1 MWLTFALS
9 ALLAIVA
16 HVESMPQ
23 IARVIPPEPMDYSLM
38 GHHNYLTRKSALEA
52 LAVVNHQAF
61 HQRNVVQSSPAQS
74 PSATSTALP
83 ANSSPSEAISS
94 SPSAWKNQTMD
105 ACVRSLNALNGKASN
120 PTGLAACYNIQ
131 SLDSKTG
138 IFNAD
143 LQLYRVAAATGNW
156 VSLMTRAVNVGL
168 SYSDATVAPG
178 SSNRKR
184 AEASTSAEPRLL
196 GGTRVRRATAA
207 VPSMVQEMS
216 FVGKINANRLR
227 DLNDTAKVHV
237 LLIPRIA
244 LTGTDKDGQ
253 AVSTELSS
261 NEASFVNGM
270 FAIKSASSTSP
281 GAPTSSAAAKAATF
295 VLPGRTLGIFPVGLI
310 ITSVWTLLFVATVG
324 YGTMERIRFREAY
337 RRRVKYRQGLSR
349 QRKLVSGKGGTRRSE
364 ETPPPILLQNL
375 SLPPFPADLL
385 SHTNLTMPSL
395 DTMDSVQSNAQNT
408 KSENQKSIKTLD
420 ELLSTLSIAK
430 TADETTAAATN
441 LATFINGDIEEHD
454 APTKAVDALKKQ
466 LANKKDA
473 GVRERALNA
482 IRHIAQHNNVAPNV
496 EPYLV
501 VLLPLVLA
509 AVGDKMTP
517 VKVAAQSAA
526 LAIVKAI
533 NPNAVKSVLPHI
545 TKSILSAQKWPEKMT
560 GLDCIEALVESAP
573 TQLAYRVPDLIPV
586 VSESMWDTKPEVK
599 KAAYGTMEK
608 VCNLIV
614 NKDIERF
621 IPELIKC
628 IAKPENVPET
638 VHLLGATTFVTDVH
652 EPTLAIMVPLLDRGL
667 AERETAIKRK
677 SAVIVDNMC
686 KLVEDPQIV
695 ASFLPRLMPALQ
707 KNHDNLADP
716 EAREKTKQGLE
727 TLVRVGDVKDGKI
740 PEVSHAGDV
749 ATVSTVLKQ
758 IFASSSHK
766 DKAAKFEPVIEYIS
780 AIAGQLIDEK
790 DSDSASW
797 TEQTLSYIVAI
808 VGDSDSRPIAD
819 ALRKRASPGA
829 VDEEEA
835 EEDDEE
841 GEDLCNCTF
850 NLAYGAKILLNQTHL
865 RLKRGQRYGLLG
877 PNGSG
882 KSTLMRAINNEQ
894 VEGFPKKDEVKTV
907 FVEHDLDSA
916 DTEQT
921 VIGWTMKKLADV
933 GIEIEKS
940 NVETKLTE
948 FGFFK
953 EQFEGPITSLSG
965 GWKMKLALARA
976 VFEDPDILLLDE
988 PTNHLDVKNVKWLED
1003 YLTESPCTSI
1013 IVSHDSK
1020 FLNNVIQHVIH
1031 YERFKLRR
1039 YRGNLQEFVK
1049 KVPSAKSYY
1058 ELSASEMEFKFPEP
1072 GFLEGV
1078 KTKAKAIVRVN
1089 GMAFQYPG
1097 TSKPQ
1102 ISDITFQ
1109 CSLGSRIAVIGP
1121 NGAGK
1126 STLINVLTGELV
1138 PTIGDVYTHE
1148 NIRIAYIKQH
1158 AFAHIDH
1165 HLDKTP
1171 SEYIQWRFQ
1180 TGEDR
1185 ETMDRANKI
1194 VTDEDE
1200 KAMDKIYKIEGTQ
1213 RRVIGIHSRRK
1224 FKNSYEYECSF
1235 VLGENVGQKG
1245 ERWTP
1250 MMTADNAW
1258 IPRSEILQS
1267 HQKMVAEVDQKE
1279 ALASGQFRPL
1289 VRKEIEQ
1296 HCANFG
1302 LDAELVSHSRMR
1314 GLSGGQRVK
1323 VVLAACSWQRPH
1335 LIVLDEPTN
1344 YLDRDSLGAL
1354 SKALKAFEGGVIIIT
1369 HSAEFTENLT
1379 EEVWAVM
1386 DGKMTPSGHNWVQG
1400 QGSGPRLKAD
1410 EDEEDKFDAMG
1421 NKIEGGKKKAKLTSS
1436 ELRKK
1441 KKDRMARRKKGEEV
1455 FSDED

>member
-1 MWLTFALS
+1 M
-9 ALLAIVA
+9 
-16 HVESMPQ
+16 
-23 IARVIPPEPMDYSLM
+23 
-38 GHHNYLTRKSALEA
+38 
-52 LAVVNHQAF
+52 
-61 HQRNVVQSSPAQS
+61 
-74 PSATSTALP
+74 
-83 ANSSPSEAISS
+83 
-94 SPSAWKNQTMD
+94 
-105 ACVRSLNALNGKASN
+105 
-120 PTGLAACYNIQ
+120 
-131 SLDSKTG
+131 
-138 IFNAD
+138 
-143 LQLYRVAAATGNW
+143 
-156 VSLMTRAVNVGL
+156 
-168 SYSDATVAPG
+168 
-178 SSNRKR
+178 
-184 AEASTSAEPRLL
+184 
-196 GGTRVRRATAA
+196 
-207 VPSMVQEMS
+207 
-216 FVGKINANRLR
+216 
-227 DLNDTAKVHV
+227 
-237 LLIPRIA
+237 
-244 LTGTDKDGQ
+244 
-253 AVSTELSS
+253 
-261 NEASFVNGM
+261 
-270 FAIKSASSTSP
+270 
-281 GAPTSSAAAKAATF
+281 
-295 VLPGRTLGIFPVGLI
+295 
-310 ITSVWTLLFVATVG
+310 
-324 YGTMERIRFREAY
+324 
-337 RRRVKYRQGLSR
+337 
-349 QRKLVSGKGGTRRSE
+349 
-364 ETPPPILLQNL
+364 
-375 SLPPFPADLL
+375 
-385 SHTNLTMPSL
+385 
-395 DTMDSVQSNAQNT
+395 
-408 KSENQKSIKTLD
+408 
-420 ELLSTLSIAK
+420 
-430 TADETTAAATN
+430 
-441 LATFINGDIEEHD
+441 
-454 APTKAVDALKKQ
+454 
-466 LANKKDA
+466 
-473 GVRERALNA
+473 
-482 IRHIAQHNNVAPNV
+482 

-501 VLLPLVLA
+501 SLLGPVLA
-509 AVGDKMTP
+509 AAGDKMTP
-517 VKVAAQSAA
+517 VKNAAQGAA
-526 LAIVKAI
+526 IAIVKAI
-533 NPNAVKSVLPHI
+533 NPNAVKSVLPTI
-545 TKSILSAQKWPEKMT
+545 VNSILTSQKWQEKMA
-560 GLDCIEALVESAP
+560 GLQCIEALVESAP
-573 TQLAYRVPDLIPV
+573 IQLALRVPDLIPV
-586 VSESMWDTKPEVK
+586 VSESMWDTKPEIK
-599 KAAYGTMEK
+599 KHAYGVMEK
-608 VCNLIV
+608 VCALIV
-614 NKDIERF
+614 NKDIDRF

-686 KLVEDPQIV
+686 KLVEDPNIV
-695 ASFLPRLMPALQ
+695 AAFLPKLLPALQ
-707 KNHDNLADP
+707 KNYENLADP
-716 EAREKTKQGLE
+716 EAREKTKQGLD
-727 TLVRVGDVKDGKI
+727 TLNRVGNVKDGKI

-749 ATVSTVLKQ
+749 STVVAILKQ
-758 IFASSSHK
+758 IFEPKHK
-766 DKAAKFEPVIEYIS
+766 EVISKFQPVIEYVA

-790 DSDSASW
+790 NNDSVEWA
-797 TEQTLSYIVAI
+797 ENTLSYITAV
-808 VGDSDSRPIAD
+808 VGDADAKPIAD

-829 VDEEEA
+829 ADEAES

-933 GIEIEKS
+933 GITISREDVEKQ
-940 NVETKLTE
+940 LLE
-948 FGFFK
+948 FGFFQ

-988 PTNHLDVKNVKWLED
+988 PTNHLDTKNVKWLES
-1003 YLTESPCTSI
+1003 YLTNSPCTSI
-1013 IVSHDSK
+1013 IVSHDSS

-1039 YRGNLQEFVK
+1039 YRGNLGEFVK
-1049 KVPSAKSYY
+1049 KVPSARTYY

-1078 KTKAKAIVRVN
+1078 KTKAKAIVRVSN
-1089 GMAFQYPG
+1089 MAFQYPG

-1126 STLINVLTGELV
+1126 STLINVLTGELI
-1138 PTIGDVYTHE
+1138 PTTGEVYTHE

-1200 KAMDKIYKIEGTQ
+1200 KAMDKIYKIEGSQ

-1235 VLGENVGQKG
+1235 VLGDNVGQKN
-1245 ERWTP
+1245 EKWTP

-1267 HQKMVAEVDQKE
+1267 HAKMVADVDQKE

-1296 HCANFG
+1296 HCSNFG

-1354 SKALKAFEGGVIIIT
+1354 SKALKSFEGGVIIIT
-1369 HSAEFTENLT
+1369 HSAEFTKNLT

-1386 DGKMTPSGHNWVQG
+1386 DGKMTPSGHVWEKG

-1410 EDEEDKFDAMG
+1410 GGEEEDKFDAMG
-1421 NKIEGGKKKAKLTSS
+1421 NKIEGNKKAKKLTSA

-1441 KKDRMARRKKGEEV
+1441 KKDRMARRKRGEEV

>member
-1 MWLTFALS
+1 M
-9 ALLAIVA
+9 
-16 HVESMPQ
+16 
-23 IARVIPPEPMDYSLM
+23 
-38 GHHNYLTRKSALEA
+38 
-52 LAVVNHQAF
+52 VV
-61 HQRNVVQSSPAQS
+61 
-74 PSATSTALP
+74 
-83 ANSSPSEAISS
+83 
-94 SPSAWKNQTMD
+94 
-105 ACVRSLNALNGKASN
+105 
-120 PTGLAACYNIQ
+120 
-131 SLDSKTG
+131 
-138 IFNAD
+138 
-143 LQLYRVAAATGNW
+143 
-156 VSLMTRAVNVGL
+156 
-168 SYSDATVAPG
+168 
-178 SSNRKR
+178 
-184 AEASTSAEPRLL
+184 LL
-196 GGTRVRRATAA
+196 GPT
-207 VPSMVQEMS
+207 
-216 FVGKINANRLR
+216 
-227 DLNDTAKVHV
+227 
-237 LLIPRIA
+237 
-244 LTGTDKDGQ
+244 LT
-253 AVSTELSS
+253 AVSD
-261 NEASFVNGM
+261 
-270 FAIKSASSTSP
+270 K
-281 GAPTSSAAAKAATF
+281 
-295 VLPGRTLGIFPVGLI
+295 
-310 ITSVWTLLFVATVG
+310 ITSV
-324 YGTMERIRFREAY
+324 
-337 RRRVKYRQGLSR
+337 
-349 QRKLVSGKGGTRRSE
+349 
-364 ETPPPILLQNL
+364 
-375 SLPPFPADLL
+375 
-385 SHTNLTMPSL
+385 
-395 DTMDSVQSNAQNT
+395 
-408 KSENQKSIKTLD
+408 KT
-420 ELLSTLSIAK
+420 
-430 TADETTAAATN
+430 
-441 LATFINGDIEEHD
+441 
-454 APTKAVDALKKQ
+454 
-466 LANKKDA
+466 
-473 GVRERALNA
+473 
-482 IRHIAQHNNVAPNV
+482 
-496 EPYLV
+496 
-501 VLLPLVLA
+501 
-509 AVGDKMTP
+509 
-517 VKVAAQSAA
+517 AAQSAA

-533 NPNAVKSVLPHI
+533 NPNAVKAVLP
-545 TKSILSAQKWPEKMT
+545 SINNSIRTAQKWPEKIT
-560 GLDCIEALVESAP
+560 GLECIEALTQSAP

-586 VSESMWDTKPEVK
+586 VSEAMWDTKPEVK
-599 KAAYGTMEK
+599 KHAYGTMEK
-608 VCNLIV
+608 VCKLIE

-695 ASFLPRLMPALQ
+695 AAFLPRLMPALQ
-707 KNHDNLADP
+707 KNYETIADP
-716 EAREKTKQGLE
+716 EARDKTKVGLD
-727 TLVRVGDVKDGKI
+727 TLIRVGDVKDGKI
-740 PEVSHAGDV
+740 PEISHAGDV
-749 ATVSTVLKQ
+749 STVSAILKQ
-758 IFASSSHK
+758 ILASSHK
-766 DKAAKFEPVIEYIS
+766 DAVTKFEPVVEYIS
-780 AIAGQLIDEK
+780 AIAGQLINEK
-790 DSDSASW
+790 DNDGLSW
-797 TEQTLSYIVAI
+797 TENTISYIAAI
-808 VGDSDSRPIAD
+808 VGDADSKPIAE

-829 VDEEEA
+829 ADEVES
-835 EEDDEE
+835 EEDDEQ

-894 VEGFPKKDEVKTV
+894 VEGFPKRDEVKTV

-921 VIGWTMKKLADV
+921 VIGWTMKKLAEV
-933 GIEIEKS
+933 GINTEKDA
-940 NVETKLTE
+940 VETKLVE
-948 FGFFK
+948 FGFFR
-953 EQFEGPITSLSG
+953 EQLEGPITALSG

-988 PTNHLDVKNVKWLED
+988 PTNHLDVKNVKWLEQ
-1003 YLTESPCTSI
+1003 YLIDSPCTSI

-1031 YERFKLRR
+1031 YEKFKLKR
-1039 YRGNLQEFVK
+1039 YRGNLDDFI
-1049 KVPSAKSYY
+1049 AKNPAARAYKSIGD
-1058 ELSASEMEFKFPEP
+1058 SEMEFKFPEP

-1089 GMAFQYPG
+1089 NMSFQYPG

-1102 ISDITFQ
+1102 ISEITFQ

-1126 STLINVLTGELV
+1126 STLINVLTGELI
-1138 PTIGDVYTHE
+1138 PTTGDVYTHE

-1194 VTDEDE
+1194 VTNEDE
-1200 KAMDKIYKIEGTQ
+1200 KAMDKIYKIEGSQ

-1235 VLGENVGQKG
+1235 ALGENVGQKN

-1258 IPRSEILQS
+1258 IPRTEILVS
-1267 HQKMVAEVDQKE
+1267 HQKMVADVDQKE

-1296 HCANFG
+1296 HGANFG
-1302 LDAELVSHSRMR
+1302 LDAELISHSRMR

-1379 EEVWAVM
+1379 QEVWAVI

-1400 QGSGPRLKAD
+1400 QGAGPRLK
-1410 EDEEDKFDAMG
+1410 EGEEEEERFDAMG
-1421 NKIEGGKKKAKLTSS
+1421 NKIEGGKKQKKLTSA

-1455 FSDED
+1455 FSDEE

>member
-1 MWLTFALS
+1 MSGRSLYGRTGVGDRTL
-9 ALLAIVA
+9 VN
-16 HVESMPQ
+16 Q
-23 IARVIPPEPMDYSLM
+23 IADKP
-38 GHHNYLTRKSALEA
+38 G
-52 LAVVNHQAF
+52 
-61 HQRNVVQSSPAQS
+61 
-74 PSATSTALP
+74 
-83 ANSSPSEAISS
+83 
-94 SPSAWKNQTMD
+94 
-105 ACVRSLNALNGKASN
+105 
-120 PTGLAACYNIQ
+120 
-131 SLDSKTG
+131 
-138 IFNAD
+138 
-143 LQLYRVAAATGNW
+143 
-156 VSLMTRAVNVGL
+156 RAV
-168 SYSDATVAPG
+168 
-178 SSNRKR
+178 
-184 AEASTSAEPRLL
+184 E
-196 GGTRVRRATAA
+196 
-207 VPSMVQEMS
+207 
-216 FVGKINANRLR
+216 
-227 DLNDTAKVHV
+227 
-237 LLIPRIA
+237 
-244 LTGTDKDGQ
+244 
-253 AVSTELSS
+253 
-261 NEASFVNGM
+261 
-270 FAIKSASSTSP
+270 
-281 GAPTSSAAAKAATF
+281 
-295 VLPGRTLGIFPVGLI
+295 
-310 ITSVWTLLFVATVG
+310 
-324 YGTMERIRFREAY
+324 
-337 RRRVKYRQGLSR
+337 
-349 QRKLVSGKGGTRRSE
+349 
-364 ETPPPILLQNL
+364 
-375 SLPPFPADLL
+375 
-385 SHTNLTMPSL
+385 
-395 DTMDSVQSNAQNT
+395 
-408 KSENQKSIKTLD
+408 
-420 ELLSTLSIAK
+420 
-430 TADETTAAATN
+430 
-441 LATFINGDIEEHD
+441 
-454 APTKAVDALKKQ
+454 ALKKQ

-473 GVRERALNA
+473 GARERGLNTIKA
-482 IRHIAQHNNVAPNV
+482 IAQHSQVSPNV

-501 VLLPLVLA
+501 VLLAPTLN
-509 AVGDKMTP
+509 AVGDKMSQ

-526 LAIVKAI
+526 LAITKAM
-533 NPNAVKSVLPHI
+533 NPNAVKAILPAIVHSLR
-545 TKSILSAQKWPEKMT
+545 TTQKWPEKMSC
-560 GLDCIEALVESAP
+560 LQCIEALVESAP
-573 TQLAYRVPDLIPV
+573 AQLALRVPDLIPV
-586 VSESMWDTKPEVK
+586 VSEAMWDTKAEVK

-614 NKDIERF
+614 NKDIDRF

-628 IAKPENVPET
+628 VAKPENVPET

-667 AERETAIKRK
+667 NERETAIKRK

-686 KLVEDPQIV
+686 KLVEDPNIV
-695 ASFLPRLMPALQ
+695 ASFLPKLMPALQ
-707 KNHDNLADP
+707 KNYDNIADP
-716 EAREKTKQGLE
+716 EAREKTKQGLD
-727 TLVRVGDVKDGKI
+727 TLVRVGDVKDGKL
-740 PEVSHAGDV
+740 PEVSHAGDIS
-749 ATVSTVLKQ
+749 TVSAILKE
-758 IFASSSHK
+758 ILAPSHK
-766 DKAAKFEPVIEYIS
+766 DAAMKFGPVIEYIA
-780 AIAGQLIDEK
+780 AISGQLIDEK
-790 DSDSASW
+790 DSDSTSW
-797 TEQTLSYIVAI
+797 TENTLPYINAV
-808 VGDSDSRPIAD
+808 VGEKDSRDTAD

-829 VDEEEA
+829 AEEA
-835 EEDDEE
+835 EEDADDEI
-841 GEDLCNCTF
+841 GEDLCNCQF

-921 VIGWTMKKLADV
+921 VIGWTMKKLSDV
-933 GIEIEKS
+933 GITTGQPD
-940 NVETKLTE
+940 VEAKLTE

-953 EQFEGPITSLSG
+953 EQFEGPITALSG

-988 PTNHLDVKNVKWLED
+988 PTNHLDVKNVKWLEE
-1003 YLTESPCTSI
+1003 YLINSPCTSI

-1031 YERFKLRR
+1031 YERYKLHR
-1039 YRGNLQEFVK
+1039 YRGNLEQFVK

-1089 GMAFQYPG
+1089 NMTFQYPG

-1102 ISDITFQ
+1102 VQDISFQ

-1126 STLINVLTGELV
+1126 STLINVLTGELI

-1200 KAMDKIYKIEGTQ
+1200 KAMDKIYKIDGSQ

-1258 IPRSEILQS
+1258 IPRTEILVS
-1267 HQKMVAEVDQKE
+1267 HSKLVAEVDQKE

-1354 SKALKAFEGGVIIIT
+1354 SKALKSFEGGVIIIT

-1379 EEVWAVM
+1379 EEV
-1386 DGKMTPSGHNWVQG
+1386 
-1400 QGSGPRLKAD
+1400 
-1410 EDEEDKFDAMG
+1410 
-1421 NKIEGGKKKAKLTSS
+1421 
-1436 ELRKK
+1436 
-1441 KKDRMARRKKGEEV
+1441 RR
-1455 FSDED
+1455 S